1 MSTPTENHGD
11 RRPLA
16 LILLAATI
24 VVASAGLGAAVN
36 SVNGAVSP
44 GYFRQVLGWDDVT
57 DVWRASIAQGIFEG
71 LLFGLFFS
79 LIFTLVVGL
88 VSKVRCPYGHG
99 LGYVLGI
106 AACAAACWA
115 VGGLTA
121 IGLAALSPEFF
132 RHNFL
137 GVPEATG
144 AMLRYAW
151 VGGSIWGVEIGGF
164 ASVIFGSVVFWAKWR
179 QADRR
184 KRA

>member
-1 MSTPTENHGD
+1 MPAPTENSDG

-16 LILLAATI
+16 LICLAATV
-24 VVASAGLGAAVN
+24 VVASAALGAAVN
-36 SVNGAVSP
+36 SLNGSISP
-44 GYFRQVLGWDDVT
+44 LYFRQALGWDDVSNI
-57 DVWRASIAQGIFEG
+57 WRASIAQGIFEG

-88 VSKVRCPYGHG
+88 VSRVRCPYAHG
-99 LGYVLGI
+99 LAYVLGI
-106 AACAAACWA
+106 AGSAAACWA

-121 IGLAALSPEFF
+121 IGLAGLSPEVF
-132 RHNFL
+132 RHSFH

-179 QADRR
+179 QADRH
-184 KRA
+184 KPA

>member
-1 MSTPTENHGD
+1 MPAVTESTNC

-16 LILLAATI
+16 LICLAATV
-24 VVASAGLGAAVN
+24 VVASAALGAAVN

-44 GYFRQVLGWDDVT
+44 LYFRQVLGWDDVS
-57 DVWRASIAQGIFEG
+57 DLWRASIALGIFEG

-88 VSKVRCPYGHG
+88 VSNVRCSYRHG
-99 LGYVLGI
+99 LAYVLGI

-121 IGLAALSPEFF
+121 IGLASLSPEFF
-132 RHNFL
+132 RHTFNH
-137 GVPEATG
+137 VPEATG
-144 AMLRYAW
+144 EMLRYAW

-179 QADRR
+179 QGERHKPA
-184 KRA
+184 